1 MNYGIHHILVE
12 EIILFSKNAEI
23 QSKTDISNKITV
35 IHDLKKAEYLAYE
48 EVYGED
54 EYNWK
59 DIRELEM
66 SKVWEKYY
74 TYQESE
80 RPSGLEQILPIIS
93 QNVREQEMNKHF
105 FHDVVADL
113 HNCAVNRAING
124 KASSFMND
132 LFEVY
137 QIGAFPCGWEG
148 HYPEGKI
155 VAYV

>member
-1 MNYGIHHILVE
+1 G
-12 EIILFSKNAEI
+12 
-23 QSKTDISNKITV
+23 
-35 IHDLKKAEYLAYE
+35 
-48 EVYGED
+48 
-54 EYNWK
+54 
-59 DIRELEM
+59 
-66 SKVWEKYY
+66 
-74 TYQESE
+74 
-80 RPSGLEQILPIIS
+80 GLEQILPIIS